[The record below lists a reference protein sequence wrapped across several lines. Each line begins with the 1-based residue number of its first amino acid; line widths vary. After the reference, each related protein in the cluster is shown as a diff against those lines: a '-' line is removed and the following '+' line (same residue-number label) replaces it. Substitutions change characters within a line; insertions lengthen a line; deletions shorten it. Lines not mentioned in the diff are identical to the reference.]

1 MKKEIVKTIND
12 IGLKLK
18 KASPDILLVAGIAG
32 TITATV
38 LACKQSRKVDKIIQ
52 EKEDTMK
59 TIEEVKNS
67 GNPEYSEQDY
77 KKDVAITYGKMIGDF
92 IRLYGPA
99 VILGTVSI
107 TAIISSHHI
116 LKKRNIALGAA
127 YVALD
132 KGFKAYRKNVVE
144 EYGDEVDK
152 AMRFGL
158 TSKEVTKTN
167 KNGKTV
173 TKKEK
178 SESLTPE
185 EIERVSEYAKF
196 FDCGNTGWTKDPEA
210 NLMFLR
216 HQEQYANDILK
227 TRGHLFLNEVYD
239 MLGIP
244 RTSAGQIVGWIYN
257 EKNPV
262 GDNFVDFG
270 IYRGSESTRRFV
282 NGEERTILLDFNVDG
297 PIYNLL

>member
-52 EKEDTMK
+52 EKEDTIK

-244 RTSAGQIVGWIYN
+244 RTSAGQIVGWIYD

-270 IYRGSESTRRFV
+270 IYRGSESARRFV

>member
-244 RTSAGQIVGWIYN
+244 RTSAGQIVGWIYD

>member
-244 RTSAGQIVGWIYN
+244 RTSAGQIVGWIYD

-270 IYRGSESTRRFV
+270 IYRGSESARRFV